1 LQRTTFFELAVY
13 IDTYILQNKNLPSVR
28 HFQNVV
34 MRIKESVFYENQ
46 ENHDEKRILEFL
58 KKILEKHF

>member
-1 LQRTTFFELAVY
+1 
-13 IDTYILQNKNLPSVR
+13 
-28 HFQNVV
+28 

-58 KKILEKHF
+58 KKILEKHFLKKTSKKFLKKF